1 MAADFKD
8 QLDLSEFPFSSLA
21 DWRAAAEATLKGK
34 PLADLTS
41 KTSDG
46 LGVEPIYT
54 NENFVFLPGAEAD
67 PGVFPYVRGGKA
79 SAEWTTIETG
89 EPPLPDGGV
98 RVDATAR
105 TSDGAADEVASA
117 WIQGLEILRQWQAK
131 GLSID
136 EAAGKIRFTFAA
148 SGEFFVIIAKL
159 RAARQGWARIVSAS
173 GGSSAAARMII
184 HAVTPPCVREGEDPH
199 TNILRYTVAACGA
212 VLGGCDSLTVLPFD
226 GGKAEFAQRLAIN
239 TQRILR
245 EECLLAGVA
254 DAGGGSWFVESLS
267 KEIGDAAWEKSKTA
281 LGDLAKAPE
290 TKAGPAAVAGA
301 APSEETMECI
311 TVKPVYGPS
320 DRATC
325 PQLGF
330 TAGLAPYLRGPYP
343 TMYVVR
349 PWTIRQYAGFS
360 TARESNAFY
369 RRNLAAGQMGLSVAF
384 DLATHRGY
392 DSDHPRVVGDVGKAG
407 VAVDSVLDMK
417 MLFDGIPL
425 DKMSVSMTMN
435 GAVLPIMA
443 FYIVAAE
450 EQGVPPEK
458 LNGTIQ
464 NDILKEYMVRN
475 TYIYPPEASMRIVA
489 DIFAYTSKA
498 MPKFNSISVSGYHM
512 HEAGA
517 PADLEIGYTLADG
530 VEYVRTGVAA
540 GIPIDAFA
548 PRISFF
554 WAQGKNLFME
564 IAKMRAARVLWAKLM
579 RGLGAKDPKSLAL
592 RTHSQTS
599 GWSLTEQDPY
609 NNVVRTC
616 IEAMAAAF
624 GGTQSL
630 HTNSLDE
637 AIALPTDFSAGI
649 ARNTQIFLQKETGIC
664 RTVDPWGGSYYV
676 ESLTRDLMDRAW
688 GHIVEVEK
696 LGGMAKAINT
706 GLPKMRVE
714 ESAARR
720 QALIDSGRET
730 IVGVNKYQLSEEAPL
745 DILEVDNTAVR
756 EEQVAQLKKLRGE
769 RDNGKVTAALE
780 AITKAAEGGQGNLLF
795 LAVDAARAR
804 ATLGEISDAMEKVYG
819 RHMAVVRSISGVYGR
834 EFGENKQIAEVRRMS
849 ADFEKR
855 HGRRPRILVAKIG
868 QDGHDRGAK
877 VVSTAFA
884 DLGFD
889 VDIGPLFQTPEET
902 AKQAVENDV
911 HIVGFSSLA
920 AGHKTLLPQ
929 LVAELKKLG
938 RPDILVVV
946 GGVIP
951 HQDYEFLHQ
960 NGAAEIFGPGTV
972 IPDAAKRLIADLDAQ
987 TKA

>member
-1 MAADFKD
+1 MSILFAEK
-8 QLDLSEFPFSSLA
+8 LDLSEFPAATLA
-21 DWRAAAEATLKGK
+21 EWKAAAEATLKGQ
-34 PLADLTS
+34 PLGDLT
-41 KTSDG
+41 TETPDG

-54 NENFVFLPGAEAD
+54 KENSAMLPGGEAD
-67 PGVFPYVRGGKA
+67 PGVFPYLRGGKA
-79 SAEWTTIETG
+79 SADWNTMEEG
-89 EPPLPDGGV
+89 EPPLPAGGL
-98 RVDATAR
+98 RVDAATHAAG
-105 TSDGAADEVASA
+105 GAVAEVAHA
-117 WIQGLEILRQWQAK
+117 WIRGLEILREQQAK

-148 SGEFFVIIAKL
+148 TGEFFVMIAKL
-159 RAARQGWARIVSAS
+159 RAARHGWARIVSAL
-173 GGSSAAARMII
+173 GGSAAAARMVI
-184 HAVTPPCVREGEDPH
+184 HAVTTPTVCEGEEPH
-199 TNILRYTVAACGA
+199 TNIVRYTVTACAA

-226 GGKAEFAQRLAIN
+226 GGKAEFARRLALN

-254 DAGGGSWFVESLS
+254 DAGGGSWFVESLT
-267 KEIGDAAWEKSKTA
+267 KDIADAAWADAQPA
-281 LGDLAKAPE
+281 LGQ
-290 TKAGPAAVAGA
+290 AGHFHEPIAGVATSA
-301 APSEETMECI
+301 DSAPSGQTMEQI
-311 TVKPVYGPS
+311 AIKPAYGPEDLES
-320 DRATC
+320 C

-330 TAGLAPYLRGPYP
+330 TAGLSPYLRGPYP

-360 TARESNAFY
+360 TARDSNAFY

-407 VAVDSVLDMK
+407 VAVDSVEDMK
-417 MLFDGIPL
+417 VLFDGIPL

-435 GAVLPIMA
+435 GAVIPIMA

-450 EQGVPPEK
+450 EQGVAPEK
-458 LNGTIQ
+458 LIGTIQ

-475 TYIYPPEASMRIVA
+475 TYIYPPEASMRIIA
-489 DIFAYTSKA
+489 DIFAYASQA
-498 MPKFNSISVSGYHM
+498 MPKFNSISISGYHM
-512 HEAGA
+512 QEAGA
-517 PADLEIGYTLADG
+517 TADLEMAYTLADG
-530 VEYVRTGVAA
+530 VEYVRAGMKA
-540 GIPIDAFA
+540 GIPIDTFA
-548 PRISFF
+548 PRLSFF
-554 WAQGKNLFME
+554 WAQGKNMFME

-579 RGLGAKDPKSLAL
+579 RGLGAQNPKSLAL

-649 ARNTQIFLQKETGIC
+649 ARNTQIFLQKESGIC

-676 ESLTRDLMDRAW
+676 ESLTRDLMERTWA
-688 GHIVEVEK
+688 HIVEVEK

-706 GLPKMRVE
+706 GLPKMRIE
-714 ESAARR
+714 EAAARR
-720 QALIDSGRET
+720 QAQIDSGREV
-730 IVGVNKYQLSEEAPL
+730 IVGVNKYKLEKEDDM

-756 EEQVAQLKKLRGE
+756 EEQVAQLKKLRAE
-769 RDNGKVTAALE
+769 RDKTKVSAALE
-780 AITKAAEGGQGNLLF
+780 ALTEAARNEQGNLLV
-795 LAVDAARAR
+795 LAVEAARAR

-834 EFGENKQIAEVRRMS
+834 EFGENRQIADVRSRCEEFS
-849 ADFEKR
+849 KH
-855 HGRRPRILVAKIG
+855 HGRRPRMLVAKLG

-877 VVSTAFA
+877 VVATAFA

-920 AGHKTLLPQ
+920 GGHKTLLPQ
-929 LVAELKKLG
+929 LVEELKRLG
-938 RPDILVVV
+938 RPDILVVI

-951 HQDYEFLHQ
+951 AQDYDFLRQ
-960 NGAAEIFGPGTV
+960 CGAAEIFGPGTV
-972 IPDAAKRLIADLDAQ
+972 IPDAAKRLIADLGA
-987 TKA
+987 KV